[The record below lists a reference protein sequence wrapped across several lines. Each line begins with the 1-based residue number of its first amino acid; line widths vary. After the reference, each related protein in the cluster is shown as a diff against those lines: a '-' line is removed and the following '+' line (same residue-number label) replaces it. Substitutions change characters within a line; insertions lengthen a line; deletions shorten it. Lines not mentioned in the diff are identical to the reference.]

1 MRSNANELTHSI
13 LHSKYLNFALL
24 HRLLAAIPLAKHA
37 TKSGLAPRYPNE
49 QESNAEASLVSEQ
62 ARGRRQI
69 SSKHVKARQSLTAKR
84 VRPRLASA
92 ESHTYLYLGSN
103 IPHPV

>member
-24 HRLLAAIPLAKHA
+24 HRPLAAMHLAKHA

-69 SSKHVKARQSLTAKR
+69 SSNHVKA
-84 VRPRLASA
+84 
-92 ESHTYLYLGSN
+92 
-103 IPHPV
+103 